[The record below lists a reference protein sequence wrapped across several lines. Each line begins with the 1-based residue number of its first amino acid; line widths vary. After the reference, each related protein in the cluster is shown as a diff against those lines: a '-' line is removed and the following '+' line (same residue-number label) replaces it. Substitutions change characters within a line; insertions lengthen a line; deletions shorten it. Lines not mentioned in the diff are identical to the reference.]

1 VPRRNRQHG
10 AGRGG
15 ETDSGTPALVAR
27 LPCFGPAPN
36 VAQAMTT
43 SSRRRSP
50 EITAPQDVI
59 PRDAA
64 RFRRTLVRVM
74 AVQVVTLVLLWLLQR
89 HYGG

>member
-1 VPRRNRQHG
+1 
-10 AGRGG
+10 
-15 ETDSGTPALVAR
+15 
-27 LPCFGPAPN
+27 
-36 VAQAMTT
+36 MTT
-43 SSRRRSP
+43 PPREP
-50 EITAPQDVI
+50 TVTAPQDII